1 MNTTN
6 EIWDKLVQSYDY
18 DTKVK
23 NLKLQTYRIKY
34 ETQIMH
40 VDESI
45 ARFFLRVDD
54 IVKSMRNIGYKI
66 SDTIVFE
73 NILRSLTPKSDSKV
87 SAIE

>member
-1 MNTTN
+1 LNTTN